1 MADVCLQTG
10 PSSILSI
17 RNERDKT
24 HAIARWLRP
33 MATVGI
39 RNINVHR
46 FVSMTF
52 ALLLA
57 AGLGFA
63 LTQPAHASPSLA
75 TCNEFKIIPDSVGQF
90 AEVPDVQ
97 STGSVACILGRGDV
111 SAAVSVLQSD
121 LIQCYQARINQD
133 ADFGPA
139 TMAALKNAQAREGV
153 TADGVYGPVT
163 LSALHWPEFGGPN
176 PNACIRL

>member
-1 MADVCLQTG
+1 M
-10 PSSILSI
+10 
-17 RNERDKT
+17 
-24 HAIARWLRP
+24 
-33 MATVGI
+33 
-39 RNINVHR
+39 HR

-75 TCNEFKIIPDSVGQF
+75 TCNGFKTIVDSVNQI
-90 AEVPDVQ
+90 AEVPAVQ
-97 STGSVACILGRGDV
+97 STGSVACLLGRGDV
-111 SAAVSVLQSD
+111 SGAVSVLQGD
-121 LIQCYQARINQD
+121 LIQCYQSRISQD

-163 LSALHWPEFGGPN
+163 LSALHWPEFNGPD
-176 PNACIRL
+176 PNACVRL